1 MAGRKQFDVD
11 KALDQVM
18 TIFWRRGYAE
28 TSLEHIVSAT
38 GLGKGSLYGTFGGK
52 PELFRRSLDRYAD
65 TYGRRFE
72 VALSGRPT
80 PALAVQ
86 AFFEVVL
93 ARIADPELPGGCL
106 IALSAM
112 AAPTLDDGNRDHV
125 HALLDQQRQRV
136 QEALE
141 RTIPDARG
149 LALFVVA
156 TNQALAVL
164 DRAGASAEEL
174 ADIAAV
180 AVKAVETTT
189 SAAARP

>member
-11 KALDQVM
+11 RALDQVM
-18 TIFWRRGYAE
+18 TLFWQRGYAE

-65 TYGRRFE
+65 TYGRQYE
-72 VALSGRPT
+72 AALSGRPT
-80 PALAVQ
+80 PALAIQ
-86 AFFEVVL
+86 AFFDVVL

-125 HALLDQQRQRV
+125 RALLDHQRQRV
-136 QEALE
+136 QATLE
-141 RTIPDARG
+141 GFAPDANE
-149 LALFVVA
+149 LALFVIA

-164 DRAGASAEEL
+164 DRAGAHAEQL
-174 ADIAAV
+174 ASIASV
-180 AVKAVETTT
+180 AVRAVEAST
-189 SAAARP
+189 SAAD